1 MVRKFRTRL
10 MLCTIFL
17 IIGVFLAILLTVI
30 STSVTHDTAFA
41 EQNLIRIHVLAN
53 SNLPK
58 DQDLK
63 LLVRDAILAEAR
75 TLLAQVSEKEEA
87 QTIISQQQP
96 SLEHVAQEVV
106 ASQGFDY
113 PVQVEI
119 GYFPFPERTYG
130 SLSLPEGWYD
140 AVRVKIGDSVGE
152 NWWCVL
158 FPPLCLG
165 ELDSSQSGLVK
176 VNEESANERFSFR
189 WKFWDQLTQTQ
200 YAQTIQKWWQAS
212 AASYP
217 SILD

>member
-87 QTIISQQQP
+87 QTSHSN
-96 SLEHVAQEVV
+96 SLY
-106 ASQGFDY
+106 SNTW
-113 PVQVEI
+113 
-119 GYFPFPERTYG
+119 RK
-130 SLSLPEGWYD
+130 
-140 AVRVKIGDSVGE
+140 R
-152 NWWCVL
+152 
-158 FPPLCLG
+158 
-165 ELDSSQSGLVK
+165 
-176 VNEESANERFSFR
+176 
-189 WKFWDQLTQTQ
+189 
-200 YAQTIQKWWQAS
+200 
-212 AASYP
+212 
-217 SILD
+217 